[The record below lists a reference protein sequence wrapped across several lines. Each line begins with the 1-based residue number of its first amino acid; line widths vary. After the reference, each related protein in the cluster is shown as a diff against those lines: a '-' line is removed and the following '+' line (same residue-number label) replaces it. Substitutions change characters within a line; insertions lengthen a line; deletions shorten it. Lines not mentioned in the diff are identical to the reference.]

1 LSDHL
6 HIILD
11 RIPARHQHE
20 DLPRLR
26 SHGAGTTKNGTVLV

>member
-11 RIPARHQHE
+11 RIPARHRHE
-20 DLPRLR
+20 NLPHLP
-26 SHGAGTTKNGTVLV
+26 SHGAGTTKNGSAPV